1 MRYNIINFFVYT
13 LPGHKG
19 IPWRT
24 EIVFS
29 IENNYPVPIF
39 VCENLHTVRSAYS
52 EPSGDHAIMF
62 ILQGLHIK
70 QTCFSSLIMSSNL

>member
-1 MRYNIINFFVYT
+1 MFTSIKDCTIRDT
-13 LPGHKG
+13 L
-19 IPWRT
+19 
-24 EIVFS
+24 
-29 IENNYPVPIF
+29 
-39 VCENLHTVRSAYS
+39 RSAYS